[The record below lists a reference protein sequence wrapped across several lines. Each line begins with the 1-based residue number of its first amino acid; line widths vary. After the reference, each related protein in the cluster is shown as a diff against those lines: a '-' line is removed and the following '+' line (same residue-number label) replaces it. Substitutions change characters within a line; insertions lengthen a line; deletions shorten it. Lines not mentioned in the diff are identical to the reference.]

1 MCPTVKPLVTPNEYD
16 LHIRKY
22 STLRGRG
29 QMRTD
34 AYFRL
39 PPTMWEQATEYA
51 RQQKCDVSKVY
62 RHALAEYLQKRGI
75 NPLLPLGCK

>member
-1 MCPTVKPLVTPNEYD
+1 
-16 LHIRKY
+16 
-22 STLRGRG
+22 
-29 QMRTD
+29 
-34 AYFRL
+34 
-39 PPTMWEQATEYA
+39 MWEQASEYA